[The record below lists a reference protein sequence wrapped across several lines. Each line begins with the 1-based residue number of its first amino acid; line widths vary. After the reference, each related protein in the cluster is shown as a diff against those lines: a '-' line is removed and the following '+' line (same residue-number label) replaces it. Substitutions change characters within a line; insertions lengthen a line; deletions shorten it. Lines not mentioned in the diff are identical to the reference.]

1 MQTESSLVG
10 ELAWEANTKYINE
23 AYRSSVVVSLLTLAR
38 IWAKSRSNPGAPA
51 QDARLSAPG
60 ATLAFSTFKNERT
73 TIEEHVR
80 LSGAACT
87 HIQFDLKNAAGIN
100 FAAVLGAGIIRAPR
114 FLYYL
119 VSERG
124 LRAVRRMAYPFLG
137 YCLYRYLLIK
147 FASVEPRGTVMT
159 TNTVHP
165 LSLAAH
171 YAAKAAGW
179 QTVLIEHAMTPRYI
193 AKDRGYS
200 KIFVRSLHTKR
211 MFEDKGVDP
220 ASIEV
225 LSYWGEYR
233 SPAPID
239 PSTLERVG
247 FAVNSLDPL
256 KDVEYVAQKLRQR
269 GLRCEMRVHDA
280 DKRLPA
286 FRRFGAQFDIEI
298 SSAAGSDIADF
309 VRRQQVVV
317 VGNSSVL
324 LDCLRANVSCIY
336 FWPGPADMYDYYGLV
351 QYARMPSARD
361 RDELLGLLTGRA
373 PH

>member
-1 MQTESSLVG
+1 
-10 ELAWEANTKYINE
+10 
-23 AYRSSVVVSLLTLAR
+23 
-38 IWAKSRSNPGAPA
+38 
-51 QDARLSAPG
+51 
-60 ATLAFSTFKNERT
+60 
-73 TIEEHVR
+73 
-80 LSGAACT
+80 
-87 HIQFDLKNAAGIN
+87 
-100 FAAVLGAGIIRAPR
+100 
-114 FLYYL
+114 
-119 VSERG
+119 
-124 LRAVRRMAYPFLG
+124 
-137 YCLYRYLLIK
+137 
-147 FASVEPRGTVMT
+147 
-159 TNTVHP
+159 
-165 LSLAAH
+165 
-171 YAAKAAGW
+171 
-179 QTVLIEHAMTPRYI
+179 
-193 AKDRGYS
+193 
-200 KIFVRSLHTKR
+200 